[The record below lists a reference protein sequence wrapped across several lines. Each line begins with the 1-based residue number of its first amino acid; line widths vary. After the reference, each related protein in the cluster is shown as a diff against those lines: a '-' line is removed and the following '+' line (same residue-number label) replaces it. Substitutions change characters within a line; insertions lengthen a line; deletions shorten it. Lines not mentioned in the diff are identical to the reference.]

1 MMRKGS
7 YGRWVVPAGSVL
19 LALATVAGALGAHA
33 LAGHRSAR
41 ELHIYDIAVRF
52 QFYQSLGLLVMGGLL
67 GGASPDPPAPV
78 RRPVFYR
85 VVTAPRTLLVGIVL
99 FCGSLYA
106 LSLGAPS
113 SAGILTPFG
122 GGLLILGWLLFAY
135 DMWRS

>member
-1 MMRKGS
+1 MTRGL
-7 YGRWVVPAGSVL
+7 YGRWVLPAGSVL

-33 LAGHRSAR
+33 LAGHWSAR
-41 ELHIYDIAVRF
+41 QVQIYDIAVRF
-52 QFYQSLGLLVMGGLL
+52 QFYQSLGLLVMGALL
-67 GGASPDPPAPV
+67 GGGQPGEVAAA
-78 RRPVFYR
+78 RRSAIQR

-113 SAGILTPFG
+113 SVGILTPFG

>member
-7 YGRWVVPAGSVL
+7 YGRWVLPAGSVL

-33 LAGHRSAR
+33 LAGRWSVR
-41 ELHIYDIAVRF
+41 QQNIYDIAVRF
-52 QFYQSLGLLVMGGLL
+52 QFYQSLGLLVMGALL
-67 GGASPDPPAPV
+67 GGAADHAMPV
-78 RRPVFYR
+78 RRPTFYR
-85 VVTAPRTLLVGIVL
+85 VVTAPRTLLVGIAL

-106 LSLGAPS
+106 LSVGAPS
-113 SAGILTPFG
+113 WVGILTPFG

>member
-7 YGRWVVPAGSVL
+7 YGRWVLPAGSVL

-33 LAGHRSAR
+33 LAGRWSAR
-41 ELHIYDIAVRF
+41 QQNIYDIAVRF
-52 QFYQSLGLLVMGGLL
+52 QFYQSLGLLVMGALL
-67 GGASPDPPAPV
+67 GGAPDLATPV
-78 RRPVFYR
+78 RRPTFYR
-85 VVTAPRTLLVGIVL
+85 VVTAPRTLLVGIAL

-106 LSLGAPS
+106 LSLDAPPWV
-113 SAGILTPFG
+113 GILTPFG

>member
-7 YGRWVVPAGSVL
+7 YGRWVLPAGSVL

-33 LAGHRSAR
+33 PPSRWSAR
-41 ELHIYDIAVRF
+41 QQSIYDIAVRF
-52 QFYQSLGLLVMGGLL
+52 QFYQSLGLLVMGALL
-67 GGASPDPPAPV
+67 GGANPDQPTP
-78 RRPVFYR
+78 RRPAFYR
-85 VVTAPRTLLVGIVL
+85 IVTAPRTLLVGIAL

-113 SAGILTPFG
+113 WVGIVTPFG